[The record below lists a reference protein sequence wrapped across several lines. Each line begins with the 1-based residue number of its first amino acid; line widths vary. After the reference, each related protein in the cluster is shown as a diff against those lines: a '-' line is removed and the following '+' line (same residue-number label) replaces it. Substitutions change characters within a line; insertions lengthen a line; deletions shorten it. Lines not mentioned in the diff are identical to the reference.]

1 MAGFEPAA
9 CIKGRAGIEP
19 TFNVC
24 CPPVLT
30 NRLTTQP
37 DAKQSGNINIIHNNC
52 LGPGESIYNC
62 NRHSNRMLSAIK
74 NILKQKQPVRPGVSP
89 EEVRAM
95 AAEAAK
101 RAKQRIG
108 GGQFGQVYEASPGF
122 VVKEITLENKQ
133 NLLNEINT
141 QARAAELGLAPK
153 IQSASLDLPKIGDKV
168 IPLEPGPNPKMRG
181 DIVMQDLRENYNQ
194 AEVFTNQ
201 QQLDQAKQMARLSL
215 NNISLGDRHS
225 GNIMFNK
232 TTGRPIQLDFGGTSI
247 LKNDRQKA
255 SNLSLS
261 VAQGLHAAG
270 LKEEALIF
278 SGTVQDLLYTDP
290 AMALDVAKQGL
301 SRLQKIK
308 APITPDKYSY
318 ATVDNPQDFISFLGN

>member
-1 MAGFEPAA
+1 M
-9 CIKGRAGIEP
+9 
-19 TFNVC
+19 
-24 CPPVLT
+24 
-30 NRLTTQP
+30 
-37 DAKQSGNINIIHNNC
+37 
-52 LGPGESIYNC
+52 LG
-62 NRHSNRMLSAIK
+62 AIK

-95 AAEAAK
+95 AAEAAR
-101 RAKQRIG
+101 RAQQRIG

-122 VVKEITLENKQ
+122 VVKEIALENKQ

-153 IQSASLDLPKIGDKV
+153 IQSASLDLPKIGDRV

-181 DIVMQDLRENYNQ
+181 DIVMQDLRKNYNQ

-201 QQLDQAKQMARLSL
+201 QQLDQAKQMATLSL
-215 NNISLGDRHS
+215 NNIGLGDRHS

-278 SGTVQDLLYTDP
+278 KGTVQDLLYTDP

-301 SRLQKIK
+301 SRLQKNK

-318 ATVDNPQDFISFLGN
+318 ATVDNPQDFISSLGN

>member
-1 MAGFEPAA
+1 
-9 CIKGRAGIEP
+9 
-19 TFNVC
+19 
-24 CPPVLT
+24 VL
-30 NRLTTQP
+30 NL
-37 DAKQSGNINIIHNNC
+37 
-52 LGPGESIYNC
+52 
-62 NRHSNRMLSAIK
+62 IK
-74 NILKQKQPVRPGVSP
+74 NILNKKPPVRPGVGP

-95 AAEAAK
+95 AAEAAR
-101 RAKQRIG
+101 RAQQRIG
-108 GGQFGQVYEASPGF
+108 GGQFGQVYETSPGF
-122 VVKEITLENKQ
+122 VTKEIALEKKQ
-133 NLLNEINT
+133 NLLNEINM
-141 QARAAELGLAPK
+141 QAKAAELGLAPK
-153 IQSASLDLPKIGDKV
+153 IQSASLDLPKIGDRV
-168 IPLEPGPNPKMRG
+168 IPLGPGSNPEMRG
-181 DIVMQDLRENYNQ
+181 DIVMQDLRENYNH

-201 QQLDQAKQMARLSL
+201 QQLDQSKQMARLGL

-232 TTGRPIQLDFGGTSI
+232 TTGRPIQLDFGGASI

-255 SNLSLS
+255 ANLSLS
-261 VAQGLHAAG
+261 VAEGLHAAG

-278 SGTVQDLLYTDP
+278 RGTVQDLLYTDP

>member
-1 MAGFEPAA
+1 M
-9 CIKGRAGIEP
+9 
-19 TFNVC
+19 
-24 CPPVLT
+24 
-30 NRLTTQP
+30 
-37 DAKQSGNINIIHNNC
+37 
-52 LGPGESIYNC
+52 LG
-62 NRHSNRMLSAIK
+62 AIK
-74 NILKQKQPVRPGVSP
+74 NILKQKQPVRTWGGP

-95 AAEAAK
+95 AAEAAR
-101 RAKQRIG
+101 RAQQRIG
-108 GGQFGQVYEASPGF
+108 GGRFGQVYEASPGF
-122 VVKEITLENKQ
+122 VVKEIALENKE
-133 NLLNEINT
+133 NLLNEINM

-153 IQSASLDLPKIGDKV
+153 IQSASLNLPKIGDRV

-201 QQLDQAKQMARLSL
+201 QQLDQAKQMAMLSL
-215 NNISLGDRHS
+215 NNIGLSDRHS

-255 SNLSLS
+255 SSLSLA
-261 VAQGLHAAG
+261 VAEGLHAAG

-278 SGTVQDLLYTDP
+278 KGTVQDLLYTDP

-308 APITPDKYSY
+308 APIAPDKYNY

>member
-1 MAGFEPAA
+1 M
-9 CIKGRAGIEP
+9 
-19 TFNVC
+19 
-24 CPPVLT
+24 
-30 NRLTTQP
+30 
-37 DAKQSGNINIIHNNC
+37 
-52 LGPGESIYNC
+52 LG
-62 NRHSNRMLSAIK
+62 AIK

-95 AAEAAK
+95 AAEAAR
-101 RAKQRIG
+101 RAQQRIG

-153 IQSASLDLPKIGDKV
+153 IQSASLNLPKIGDRV

-181 DIVMQDLRENYNQ
+181 DIVMQDLRENYDQ

-215 NNISLGDRHS
+215 NNIGLGDRHS
-225 GNIMFNK
+225 GNIMFNR
-232 TTGRPIQLDFGGTSI
+232 TTGRPIQLDFGLSETITS
-247 LKNDRQKA
+247 NTQKA
-255 SNLSLS
+255 ANLSLA
-261 VAQGLHAAG
+261 VTQGLKAAG
-270 LKEEALIF
+270 LMDEATILQ
-278 SGTVQDLLYTDP
+278 GVVADLLQKDP
-290 AMALDVAKQGL
+290 EMALDVAKQGL

-308 APITPDKYSY
+308 TP
-318 ATVDNPQDFISFLGN
+318 VNPQEYVYIDTGNDVPF